1 MGLDIYA
8 HKVSNAVASN
18 KGINI
23 ESSPHEIMDL
33 LNGIEKDGFIKRM
46 NKRLAKLRK
55 TALNTPLEYESA
67 YYKFVEELGSKER
80 YFKEYSFYLD
90 GFKTKV
96 LDITELEKLVEQ
108 HIKTCYAIE
117 DAYFR
122 KVNFIYEY
130 FRNLLVDECC
140 KVSKADIKA
149 LIDTCEDVLKHKGD
163 EDYAKLYLPTTGGFF
178 FGSTDYDDWYWKDVK
193 NCLTQM
199 KKLHKSMKDD
209 DFVLWIFSW

>member
-8 HKVSNAVASN
+8 HRVKKSVADN

-23 ESSPHEIMDL
+23 ESSPSEIMDVINIL
-33 LNGIEKDGFIKRM
+33 ERQEFANRM

-80 YFKEYSFYLD
+80 IFKEYSFYLD

-96 LDITELEKLVEQ
+96 LGITELEKLVEQ
-108 HIKTCYAIE
+108 HIKACYAIE

-209 DFVLWIFSW
+209 DFVLWVFSW